1 MENRQLT
8 HKFKNDFIKGK
19 PGIHTIKVELA
30 DADDTGEGPT
40 TFRFYFG
47 QGKSDAKV
55 AVLDE
60 NDENELAEYLQEALK
75 QFILEKGVVD
85 KASE

>member
-1 MENRQLT
+1 MENGQLT

-19 PGIHTIKVELA
+19 PGVHTIKVELA
-30 DADDTGEGPT
+30 DVDDTGEAHT
-40 TFRFYFG
+40 AFRFYFG
-47 QGKSDAKV
+47 RGKSDSQV
-55 AVLDE
+55 VVLDE

-85 KASE
+85 VAFE